1 MGVYN
6 TILVPCPECDNKVE
20 FQTKT
25 GDCSLSI
32 YNISCAPH
40 EDIKGIL
47 GRSNYCK
54 ECDTAVNIMKDIRDF
69 SYLIN

>member
-32 YNISCAPH
+32 YNISCAPY
-40 EDIKGIL
+40 EDIRGIM
-47 GRSNYCK
+47 GCSSYCRG
-54 ECDTAVNIMKDIRDF
+54 CDNKVNINEDIRDF
-69 SYLIN
+69 SYLVN